1 MDKPGTVDGR
11 VKKRAGRACAL
22 CRSRKVRCDVGVHRP
37 SKQAP
42 VSKASKSNAPAG
54 PLPGGDGR
62 SAPEIISQQAGQHED
77 HTILENQT
85 PGPATGCHVGLAE
98 ERLAP
103 SHSTIDLLKDIACPN
118 LPSFIIPLPA
128 SLDQADLRYLFEK
141 NAFSLPT
148 GTFRDVCLAR
158 YLEFTHP
165 LLPLLDKAQVVSI
178 LDNETRGKRPMALLL
193 FHAVMCAGV
202 TFVENEIIKR
212 EGFDSKQ
219 SARRAF
225 FNRAKELIFRQVLFD
240 CNTEPNTF
248 VAVQTAILM
257 STWYPGKEK
266 KDPWYWAGTAL
277 SLAYSIGL
285 HLEPD
290 KSRFDTTEQH
300 LRRRVWWCTF
310 AREQKNALA
319 LGRPA
324 RTTYCGVSMLA
335 PEDFDDE
342 INVPAAVHLPE
353 VTQSLSVLEDRPIQ
367 DALAGLCIEHMKL
380 CVSIAL
386 FLSTTFKIRQQ
397 VEGSNREDYNEY
409 PTPSPSSRL
418 DYCAQEFARWYREMP
433 PNLHYEAHAAT
444 SNPYN
449 TQHGRSLIVHK
460 ATVHVVYYV
469 AVSALYRLKALSP
482 SSTWCNRQDELQ
494 GSSQR
499 VLRHAAWEL
508 TSVNWGLYQA
518 GLSPYLSTTA
528 VGSVAAAILI
538 HLLDTKSPDETV
550 KCAAVQGI
558 QQCKQFLL
566 SLRGAYGTEVEA
578 LDYLRAAERHDA
590 DLSVSEEQQTAQMRH
605 VVAQSPKDFQQQLR
619 DPGVEP
625 MLMRP
630 WNSPPT
636 AAEIQD
642 ACGFESSSLTG
653 TDKMFWQS
661 CFEGAPNYDLFD
673 FSLPHYDQMVSSNGV
688 EGFNMARMFAES

>member
-1 MDKPGTVDGR
+1 
-11 VKKRAGRACAL
+11 
-22 CRSRKVRCDVGVHRP
+22 
-37 SKQAP
+37 
-42 VSKASKSNAPAG
+42 
-54 PLPGGDGR
+54 
-62 SAPEIISQQAGQHED
+62 
-77 HTILENQT
+77 
-85 PGPATGCHVGLAE
+85 
-98 ERLAP
+98 
-103 SHSTIDLLKDIACPN
+103 
-118 LPSFIIPLPA
+118 
-128 SLDQADLRYLFEK
+128 
-141 NAFSLPT
+141 
-148 GTFRDVCLAR
+148 
-158 YLEFTHP
+158 
-165 LLPLLDKAQVVSI
+165 
-178 LDNETRGKRPMALLL
+178 MALLL

-225 FNRAKELIFRQVLFD
+225 FNRAKILFD
-240 CNTEPNTF
+240 CNTEPDTF

-290 KSRFDTTEQH
+290 KSRFDTPQQH

-324 RTTYCGVSMLA
+324 RTTYYGVGMLL
-335 PEDFDDE
+335 PKDFDDE
-342 INVPAAVHLPE
+342 IGVSTGGHLPE
-353 VTQSLSVLEDRPIQ
+353 VMQSLSFLEDRSMQ

-386 FLSTTFKIRQQ
+386 FLSTTFRSRQQ

-409 PTPSPSSRL
+409 PPPSPSGRL
-418 DYCAQEFARWYREMP
+418 NYCAQEFARWYREMP
-433 PNLHYEAHAAT
+433 PNLRYEAHATT
-444 SNPYN
+444 SSQYN

-494 GSSQR
+494 GASQR
-499 VLRHAAWEL
+499 ILRNAAWEL
-508 TSVNWGLYQA
+508 TNVNWGLYQA
-518 GLSPYLSTTA
+518 GLSPFLSTTA
-528 VGSVAAAILI
+528 VGSIVAAILI

-550 KCAAVQGI
+550 RRAAIQGI
-558 QQCKQFLL
+558 QQCKQVLL

-578 LDYLRAAERHDA
+578 LEYLRAAERHDVSS
-590 DLSVSEEQQTAQMRH
+590 SVSEEQQTARMRH
-605 VVAQSPKDFQQQLR
+605 IVAQSSRDVEQPLR

-642 ACGFESSSLTG
+642 ACGFESSPLTG
-653 TDKMFWQS
+653 GDRIFWQS
-661 CFEGAPNYDLFD
+661 CFEEAPNYDLFD
-673 FSLPHYDQMVSSNGV
+673 FSLPHYDQVASSNGF
-688 EGFNMARMFAES
+688 EEFNMARMFAES